1 MFDAIVGFLYQF
13 GDASAFLVLCA
24 SGLAII
30 FGMMGVINLA
40 HGEFI
45 MAGAY
50 MTVTVAKLGAPL
62 PLAIVCGA
70 LFAGFIGILLERFV
84 IRHLYGRP
92 LDTIVATWGIS
103 LIASQGHPDPAWPE
117 SGRHFDAAR
126 QRADRISIVLGLSLR
141 PDGDGRGDPRRHS
154 TCSSTSRA
162 SACSRGRRSRF
173 PTWPRRSA
181 STRGSSTA

>member
-50 MTVTVAKLGAPL
+50 MTVTVAKLGRR
-62 PLAIVCGA
+62 C
-70 LFAGFIGILLERFV
+70 RW
-84 IRHLYGRP
+84 R
-92 LDTIVATWGIS
+92 S
-103 LIASQGHPDPAWPE
+103 S
-117 SGRHFDAAR
+117 AAHCL
-126 QRADRISIVLGLSLR
+126 RA
-141 PDGDGRGDPRRHS
+141 
-154 TCSSTSRA
+154 
-162 SACSRGRRSRF
+162 
-173 PTWPRRSA
+173 
-181 STRGSSTA
+181 

>member
-1 MFDAIVGFLYQF
+1 MFDAVVGFLYQF

-62 PLAIVCGA
+62 PLATRC
-70 LFAGFIGILLERFV
+70 
-84 IRHLYGRP
+84 
-92 LDTIVATWGIS
+92 
-103 LIASQGHPDPAWPE
+103 
-117 SGRHFDAAR
+117 
-126 QRADRISIVLGLSLR
+126 
-141 PDGDGRGDPRRHS
+141 
-154 TCSSTSRA
+154 SRA
-162 SACSRGRRSRF
+162 SSGFCSSALSSVTCTGARSIRSS
-173 PTWPRRSA
+173 PPGASVSSPRKA
-181 STRGSSTA
+181 P

>member
-1 MFDAIVGFLYQF
+1 MSRRFPILCAPAGRSMFDAVVGFLNQL

-62 PLAIVCGA
+62 LAAIICGS
-70 LFAGFIGILLERFV
+70 LFAGLVGMLVERLV
-84 IRHLYGRP
+84 IR
-92 LDTIVATWGIS
+92 
-103 LIASQGHPDPAWPE
+103 
-117 SGRHFDAAR
+117 
-126 QRADRISIVLGLSLR
+126 
-141 PDGDGRGDPRRHS
+141 
-154 TCSSTSRA
+154 
-162 SACSRGRRSRF
+162 
-173 PTWPRRSA
+173 
-181 STRGSSTA
+181 